1 MPRPPSQVSPSSLV
15 SNRPPLAH
23 STAAGLP
30 DGYPKPT
37 CPIGSLPV
45 SGVTCVSC
53 LDCVADCLD
62 LTLNNIQSRWADC
75 LQCTIASL
83 LVPRSSLGAIRS
95 FPAGQSHL
103 DHDDHPLPAPPV
115 TVPQTTLRLFFQE
128 PFYPNHTKTYRL
140 SEQIDKMVNR
150 YIFAVAGLAAQL
162 NALPLNINLGAYSPA
177 LVVGDGEISFG
188 GRNDVSQLMNVL
200 EGAAVNAA
208 QGAANAPAAAPAAPA
223 APATP
228 AAPQQ
233 PAQQAAASV
242 GGATPVTASSA
253 DNQINEAQAIAALQG
268 MGKEIAPRVQLTK
281 ARPAEKRDLS
291 GFDRALKYAEV
302 ALTKGPKV
310 QLGTGQE
317 GSGVGMIVDN
327 NQQAAARPGTG
338 GAAEAAPA
346 TPAAPRPAGAIV
358 AQQKVKARSDEA
370 QQPPRRRA
378 KVTTM
383 YVRSGVPAGVE
394 MTPEKLVARDPSV
407 PVSQVVPA
415 TNNNVVKRAVEEL
428 NSRGVSGG
436 AIDTV
441 NLNVS
446 GEGVTMTFVET
457 QADDV
462 EDEQ

>member
-1 MPRPPSQVSPSSLV
+1 
-15 SNRPPLAH
+15 
-23 STAAGLP
+23 
-30 DGYPKPT
+30 
-37 CPIGSLPV
+37 
-45 SGVTCVSC
+45 
-53 LDCVADCLD
+53 
-62 LTLNNIQSRWADC
+62 
-75 LQCTIASL
+75 
-83 LVPRSSLGAIRS
+83 
-95 FPAGQSHL
+95 
-103 DHDDHPLPAPPV
+103 
-115 TVPQTTLRLFFQE
+115 
-128 PFYPNHTKTYRL
+128 
-140 SEQIDKMVNR
+140 MVNR

-208 QGAANAPAAAPAAPA
+208 QGAANAPAAAPAAPQQ
-223 APATP
+223 
-228 AAPQQ
+228 PQQ
-233 PAQQAAASV
+233 PQQSQQQSAAQAQ
-242 GGATPVTASSA
+242 GGATPVSAASS
-253 DNQINEAQAIAALQG
+253 DNQVNEAQAIAALQG

-281 ARPAEKRDLS
+281 THAAGEKRDLS
-291 GFDRALKYAEV
+291 GFDRALKYAEA
-302 ALTKGPKV
+302 ALTKGPKI
-310 QLGTGQE
+310 QLGTGE
-317 GSGVGMIVDN
+317 RGSGVGMIIDN
-327 NQQAAARPGTG
+327 NQNAAARPGTG
-338 GAAEAAPA
+338 GAEAQPA
-346 TPAAPRPAGAIV
+346 QGQPAQGQPAQGQPAQEGQRAAGSIV

-383 YVRSGVPAGVE
+383 YVRSGVPEGVE

-407 PVSQVVPA
+407 PVAQVVPA
-415 TNNNVVKRAVEEL
+415 TSNNVVKRAQEEL
-428 NSRGVSGG
+428 AARGVSAG

>member
-1 MPRPPSQVSPSSLV
+1 
-15 SNRPPLAH
+15 
-23 STAAGLP
+23 
-30 DGYPKPT
+30 
-37 CPIGSLPV
+37 
-45 SGVTCVSC
+45 
-53 LDCVADCLD
+53 
-62 LTLNNIQSRWADC
+62 
-75 LQCTIASL
+75 
-83 LVPRSSLGAIRS
+83 
-95 FPAGQSHL
+95 
-103 DHDDHPLPAPPV
+103 
-115 TVPQTTLRLFFQE
+115 
-128 PFYPNHTKTYRL
+128 
-140 SEQIDKMVNR
+140 MVNR

-188 GRNDVSQLMNVL
+188 GKNDVSQLMSVL

-228 AAPQQ
+228 QQ
-233 PAQQAAASV
+233 PQKPPQQAAASV
-242 GGATPVTASSA
+242 GGATPVTASSSN
-253 DNQINEAQAIAALQG
+253 NQINEAQAIAALQG

-281 ARPAEKRDLS
+281 ARPAQKRDLS
-291 GFDRALKYAEV
+291 GFDRALKFAEV
-302 ALTKGPKV
+302 ALTKGPTV
-310 QLGTGQE
+310 SLGTGKE
-317 GSGVGMIVDN
+317 GSGVGITIVN
-327 NQQAAARPGTG
+327 NPQAARPGTG
-338 GAAEAAPA
+338 GTAPAAPAAPA

-358 AQQKVKARSDEA
+358 AQQKVKARSDET

-394 MTPEKLVARDPSV
+394 MTPEKLVARDPST
-407 PVSQVVPA
+407 PGAQVLPA
-415 TNNNVVKRAVEEL
+415 TSNDVIKRAQEEL
-428 NSRGVSGG
+428 NARGVSGG

>member
-1 MPRPPSQVSPSSLV
+1 
-15 SNRPPLAH
+15 
-23 STAAGLP
+23 
-30 DGYPKPT
+30 
-37 CPIGSLPV
+37 
-45 SGVTCVSC
+45 
-53 LDCVADCLD
+53 
-62 LTLNNIQSRWADC
+62 
-75 LQCTIASL
+75 
-83 LVPRSSLGAIRS
+83 
-95 FPAGQSHL
+95 
-103 DHDDHPLPAPPV
+103 
-115 TVPQTTLRLFFQE
+115 
-128 PFYPNHTKTYRL
+128 
-140 SEQIDKMVNR
+140 MVNR
-150 YIFAVAGLAAQL
+150 YLFAVAGLAAQL

-228 AAPQQ
+228 ATPQQ
-233 PAQQAAASV
+233 PPQQAAASV
-242 GGATPVTASSA
+242 GGATPVTATSS

-291 GFDRALKYAEV
+291 GFDRALKYAEA
-302 ALTKGPKV
+302 ALVKGPKV

-317 GSGVGMIVDN
+317 GSGVGMIIDN

-338 GAAEAAPA
+338 GAAEAAPAAPA

-358 AQQKVKARSDEA
+358 AQQKVKARSDEV

-415 TNNNVVKRAVEEL
+415 TSNNVVKRAVEEL
-428 NSRGVSGG
+428 NARGVSGG

>member
-1 MPRPPSQVSPSSLV
+1 MKAKFSCFFSDLFFYFFFSCARL
-15 SNRPPLAH
+15 
-23 STAAGLP
+23 
-30 DGYPKPT
+30 
-37 CPIGSLPV
+37 
-45 SGVTCVSC
+45 VSC
-53 LDCVADCLD
+53 LFSVFF
-62 LTLNNIQSRWADC
+62 
-75 LQCTIASL
+75 SL
-83 LVPRSSLGAIRS
+83 FFKTFKSSLQFFRWS
-95 FPAGQSHL
+95 CPYYTTLRLLFS
-103 DHDDHPLPAPPV
+103 V

-140 SEQIDKMVNR
+140 PEQIDKMVNR

-228 AAPQQ
+228 AAAPQQ

-310 QLGTGQE
+310 QLGTGKE

>member
-1 MPRPPSQVSPSSLV
+1 
-15 SNRPPLAH
+15 
-23 STAAGLP
+23 
-30 DGYPKPT
+30 
-37 CPIGSLPV
+37 
-45 SGVTCVSC
+45 
-53 LDCVADCLD
+53 
-62 LTLNNIQSRWADC
+62 
-75 LQCTIASL
+75 
-83 LVPRSSLGAIRS
+83 
-95 FPAGQSHL
+95 
-103 DHDDHPLPAPPV
+103 
-115 TVPQTTLRLFFQE
+115 
-128 PFYPNHTKTYRL
+128 
-140 SEQIDKMVNR
+140 MVNR
-150 YIFAVAGLAAQL
+150 YLFAVAGLAAQL

-228 AAPQQ
+228 ATPQQ
-233 PAQQAAASV
+233 PPQQAAASV
-242 GGATPVTASSA
+242 GGATPVTATSS

-291 GFDRALKYAEV
+291 GFDRALKYAEA
-302 ALTKGPKV
+302 ALVKGPKV
-310 QLGTGQE
+310 QLGTGKE
-317 GSGVGMIVDN
+317 GSGVGMIIDN

-338 GAAEAAPA
+338 GAAEAAPAAPA

-415 TNNNVVKRAVEEL
+415 TSNNVVKRAVEEL
-428 NSRGVSGG
+428 NARGVSGG

>member
-83 LVPRSSLGAIRS
+83 LVPRPSLGAIRS

-103 DHDDHPLPAPPV
+103 DHDDHPPACASCHRLADH
-115 TVPQTTLRLFFQE
+115 TLRLFQE

-140 SEQIDKMVNR
+140 PEQIDKMVNR

-291 GFDRALKYAEV
+291 GFDRALKYAEA

-346 TPAAPRPAGAIV
+346 TPAEPRPAGAIV

-394 MTPEKLVARDPSV
+394 MTPEKLVARDPSA
-407 PVSQVVPA
+407 PVSQVVPS